1 MIRWPG
7 NSPPKTDAETQ
18 VPITGM
24 DSMIAEA
31 MRRPVPDRP
40 SSGSE

>member
-1 MIRWPG
+1 
-7 NSPPKTDAETQ
+7 
-18 VPITGM
+18 M

-40 SSGSE
+40 SSLTHEQAAANLEGEMQ